1 VTNSAKHKGDR
12 AELEV
17 QGLLR
22 DYLGVPARRQLGA
35 GRLDDIGDI
44 AGVPDTT
51 IQVTNRAD
59 IGRAIREKLPETVEQ
74 QERAGSLFGALFCR
88 RRGGGYVVVMTPVQF
103 ATLWREAQPVPYS
116 FSCHIDESGGI
127 AEEQTVTAI
136 GRPSEARRLG
146 AEAVDEHAETLRR
159 LAEGPP

>member
-1 VTNSAKHKGDR
+1 MTNRAKNKGDR

-22 DYLGVPARRQLGA
+22 DHLGLPARRQLGA
-35 GRLDDIGDI
+35 GRRDDIGDI

-59 IGRAIREKLPETVEQ
+59 IARAIREKLPETVQQ

-88 RRGGGYVVVMTPVQF
+88 KRGGGYVVVLTPEQF
-103 ATLWREAQPVPYS
+103 CCLWREAQPVQQPYL
-116 FSCHIDESGGI
+116 CVVDESAGI
-127 AEEQTVTAI
+127 KDA
-136 GRPSEARRLG
+136 
-146 AEAVDEHAETLRR
+146 
-159 LAEGPP
+159 